1 MIKCQQI
8 VYENISFSQEMAGWF
23 VKFLQGGVEACNALN
38 IDATL

>member
-1 MIKCQQI
+1 MKILVFPKKWD
-8 VYENISFSQEMAGWF
+8 GWF